1 MRKRLRVTVIALVAI
16 LLLGI
21 GALLGRTLWQQ
32 RNRDMTSTGLEF
44 LPGISQH
51 IQDFHRVKVQD
62 GRTVWEVEAKDAQY
76 REDDGTVL
84 VRGALLRLYLKDGRT
99 FGLKGDEGR
108 IVLEG
113 REIARVD
120 LHGDIEVTFGNYVM
134 RTAHASYDH
143 KRQLISTLGAVDIT
157 GRALRVR
164 GERMEVQVESQRLRL
179 LRNVS
184 TELQPALFK
193 DGGGNDPPL

>member
-16 LLLGI
+16 LLLGL

-32 RNRDMTSTGLEF
+32 RNRDMKPTGLEF

-62 GRTVWEVEAKDAQY
+62 GRKVWEVEAKDAQY

-84 VRGALLRLYLKDGRT
+84 VRGALLQLYLKDGRT

-108 IVLEG
+108 IVLDG
-113 REIARVD
+113 REITRVD
-120 LHGDIEVTFGNYVM
+120 LDGDIEVTFGNYVM

-143 KRQLISTLGAVDIT
+143 QRQLISTPGAVDIT

-184 TELQPALFK
+184 MELQPALFK
-193 DGGGNDPPL
+193 DGGSNDPPL